1 MSKPYSSLP
10 EALKGITSQM
20 GDNILEDIKLV
31 NILSDVYSI
40 DDIPA
45 AKTILKNM
53 VSEGFCSEVLSS
65 KDDPSWKIKGK
76 MISAKITA
84 QNGFKESITNFIIDS
99 IFYAL
104 GNIEDRPQIPQS
116 ATVSKRN
123 VVDIEIELKKLKGEY
138 LAFLEDNVVV
148 SDDNPAY
155 FETNDK
161 SEIFEYQGK
170 IDILNSVLGKN
181 DVSWCQDRYN
191 EVIAKYA
198 PVPTPPKKT
207 GFFRRLFG

>member
-40 DDIPA
+40 EDIPA
-45 AKTILKNM
+45 AKTILKIM
-53 VSEGFCSEVLSS
+53 VSEGYCSEILSS

-84 QNGFKESITNFIIDS
+84 QNGFKESITDFLLDS
-99 IFYAL
+99 MFYAL
-104 GNIEDRPQIPQS
+104 GKIEDFPQIPLS
-116 ATVSKRN
+116 ATVTSRN
-123 VVDIEIELKKLKGEY
+123 VVDLEIELKKLKGEY
-138 LAFLEDNVVV
+138 LTFLEDNVVV

-170 IDILNSVLGKN
+170 IEILNSVLGKK
-181 DVSWCQDRYN
+181 DLSWCKERYN
-191 EVIAKYA
+191 EVIKKYT
-198 PVPTPPKKT
+198 PVPPQKI